1 MRMRALTTAGALSLV
16 AMLLGGPMAQESQE
30 SDGGAYRLQPGDTL
44 AVSVWNEEA
53 LQRQVVVLPDGQIG
67 FPLAGEVQAG
77 GRTVGELREELTE
90 RLSRFIG
97 DPVVSVSV
105 LEPSGHKVYV
115 IGQVARPGAFAV
127 TRRVDVMQ
135 ALSMAGG
142 TTRFAALNQI
152 RILRRGENGKMQAI
166 SFRYSDVEDGERL
179 EQNILLEAGD
189 VVVVP

>member
-1 MRMRALTTAGALSLV
+1 MRMRVLATAGVLSLV
-16 AMLLGGPMAQESQE
+16 ATLLGGPMAQA
-30 SDGGAYRLQPGDTL
+30 SDGEAYRLQPGDTL

-77 GRTVGELREELTE
+77 GRTVGALREELTE

-142 TTRFAALNQI
+142 TTRFAATNQI

-166 SFRYSDVEDGERL
+166 SFRYGDVEDGERL